1 MYNSYYPMYYNS
13 TPWVYQPGMDASQ
26 MVPNGNFAG
35 EEANNGFSHLNMGP
49 SVVPVLPWLP

>member
-1 MYNSYYPMYYNS
+1 MYYNS